1 MSSHE
6 NRAASPDGG
15 TNTDRALE
23 SLEVEIDAVG
33 GYHQRIAVTS
43 VGLSASAP
51 DFWENVREIV
61 QRVVSVWNFQLLT
74 VDERPLTVGKV
85 TIAVLV
91 LIVGLPIARRVI
103 NRVSRRL
110 FGRIGLEPGAA
121 AAFETLAFYAV
132 GLCLVV
138 AALWVAEIP
147 LTVFT
152 LAGGAVAIGVG
163 FGSQKIINNFISGV
177 ILLFERPIKVGDLIE
192 VGDTFG
198 EVESIGARSTKI
210 KSFDNF
216 HIIVPNGTFLEQNVV
231 NWTHS
236 DDMVRARMRVGVAYG
251 SPTRRVEELLLKAI
265 RELDKAVVPPEPQVI
280 FDDFGDNALIF
291 EALFW
296 VVMRRP
302 MDRRKTL
309 SDLRYRVDELFRE
322 AGIAIAFPQRD
333 VHLDSLKPLDI
344 RVVRDD

>member
-1 MSSHE
+1 MWNERVGTLDGPGWSLPGSSWITLLPMMPNYLE
-6 NRAASPDGG
+6 TAREVLQKVAA
-15 TNTDRALE
+15 
-23 SLEVEIDAVG
+23 I
-33 GYHQRIAVTS
+33 
-43 VGLSASAP
+43 
-51 DFWENVREIV
+51 
-61 QRVVSVWNFQLLT
+61 WNFRLMT
-74 VDERPLTVGKV
+74 IDGRPLTVGKV
-85 TIAVLV
+85 TIALLV

-103 NRVSRRL
+103 RRISARL
-110 FGRIGLEPGAA
+110 FARIGLEPGAA

-132 GLCLVV
+132 MVCLVV
-138 AALWVAEIP
+138 FALWVSEIP

-163 FGSQKIINNFISGV
+163 FGSQKIVNNFISGV
-177 ILLFERPIKVGDLIE
+177 ILLAERPIKVGDLIE

-216 HIIVPNGTFLEQNVV
+216 HIIVPNGAFLEQNVI

-236 DDMVRARMRVGVAYG
+236 DDMVRVRMRVGVAYG
-251 SPTRRVEELLLKAI
+251 SPTRRVEELLLQAI
-265 RELDKAVVPPEPQVI
+265 RELDKAVIPPEPDVI
-280 FDDFGDNALIF
+280 FDDFGDNALLF

-296 VVMRRP
+296 IVMRRP

-322 AGIAIAFPQRD
+322 AGIVIAFPQRD
-333 VHLDSLKPLDI
+333 VHLDNLQPLQV
-344 RVVRDD
+344 RVLGNDEQ